1 MEAVIKKRHLREHSY
16 KVSFVSPLTG
26 RKETKWL
33 MVDDITS
40 LTLEEEK
47 RKQMAA
53 KLTKQQKKQYRNKY
67 LVSMES
73 VDFTNVIKYCV

>member
-1 MEAVIKKRHLREHSY
+1 
-16 KVSFVSPLTG
+16 
-26 RKETKWL
+26 